1 MYIFKKVT
9 KQRWTECGKKGV
21 NVEKDMMIDNL
32 SSTAFNSPLLDIYLS
47 LENWLKKGLV
57 WFVFCSFALQL
68 CCSVEFAA
76 LVTCY
81 DTHGM
86 NRGDATPFS

>member
-32 SSTAFNSPLLDIYLS
+32 SSKIYHQQHLT
-47 LENWLKKGLV
+47 V
-57 WFVFCSFALQL
+57 H
-68 CCSVEFAA
+68 
-76 LVTCY
+76 Y
-81 DTHGM
+81 
-86 NRGDATPFS
+86 